1 MMTPQLQVKKMN
13 DSIPW
18 PHFPFSPSSQ
28 LARISNQILQ
38 HSGLSDRTDGILL
51 VFDRFEDLRDKL
63 RLSVEGAVDS
73 REREEEVADEKVL
86 VLELLPKIELL
97 FICSV

>member
-1 MMTPQLQVKKMN
+1 MEPNIATL
-13 DSIPW
+13 
-18 PHFPFSPSSQ
+18 
-28 LARISNQILQ
+28 
-38 HSGLSDRTDGILL
+38 SGRSDLIDGMLL
-51 VFDRFEDLRDKL
+51 VFERFEDFRDRL

-73 REREEEVADEKVL
+73 RERDEEVADEKVL

>member
-1 MMTPQLQVKKMN
+1 VSEEADRFRPTTSLSLLFLP
-13 DSIPW
+13 
-18 PHFPFSPSSQ
+18 
-28 LARISNQILQ
+28 ARENIEPNIATL
-38 HSGLSDRTDGILL
+38 SGLSDRTDGMLL

-63 RLSVEGAVDS
+63 RLSVEGTVDS

-86 VLELLPKIELL
+86 VLELFPKIELL

>member
-1 MMTPQLQVKKMN
+1 VREEGDRFRPTASLSRLFLP
-13 DSIPW
+13 
-18 PHFPFSPSSQ
+18 
-28 LARISNQILQ
+28 ARENIEPNIAIL
-38 HSGLSDRTDGILL
+38 SGLSDLTDGMLL

-63 RLSVEGAVDS
+63 RLSVEGTVDS

-86 VLELLPKIELL
+86 VLELFLKIELL

>member
-1 MMTPQLQVKKMN
+1 MPAVSLFLL
-13 DSIPW
+13 PL
-18 PHFPFSPSSQ
+18 FP
-28 LARISNQILQ
+28 ARENIEPNIAIL
-38 HSGLSDRTDGILL
+38 SGRSDLIDGMLL
-51 VFDRFEDLRDKL
+51 VFERFEDFRDRL

-73 REREEEVADEKVL
+73 RERDEEVADEKVL